1 MQEGHGNSRGPFLQ
15 AWWWVAALQ
24 WTAEYRAVDV
34 FPPFTVAD
42 PKEFSEVRAFWAAVL
57 WRGGRSS
64 TC

>member
-15 AWWWVAALQ
+15 ARWWVAAP
-24 WTAEYRAVDV
+24 TEDSVDV